1 MLDRIKGMLRFQY
14 NIRLVRDGFYG
25 AFNPKTRQWNGMI
38 RELIDKV
45 VFKSKLRPQ
54 VVTKRTNECLL

>member
-1 MLDRIKGMLRFQY
+1 MLDKIQEMVGFKY
-14 NIRLVRDGFYG
+14 NIRLVRDGYYG

-45 VFKSKLRPQ
+45 V
-54 VVTKRTNECLL
+54 TIDI